1 MESLAQG
8 LHHVT
13 LVTGS
18 YAVNKRFYTEVLG
31 LRQVK
36 LSVNQ
41 DDIFH
46 RHAFYANPDKPTGS
60 AITFFEWPQLPQGFP
75 GLGSPHHVAYRV
87 VSFEGL
93 ANWFKWLRRHGL
105 DVKGPYLGHGLVS
118 VYFRDPDG
126 VLIELTVA
134 DEGFEKA
141 YVEEFFAEA
150 ESPSGLDSS
159 MKILRF
165 DHVSPLAMEADLV
178 KRFLEKFL
186 FLKDVSVVGSGDR
199 VWLEVVRDGEV
210 FIRYLVDHA
219 AEEGFVGIGSVHHFA
234 VAVETEEDQKTILQ
248 KLRSAG
254 VINSGIIDRH
264 WFKSLYFRDIYG
276 NLLEVA
282 TVGPGYDVDEPRETM
297 GGRLVLPP
305 WLEPMRNIIE
315 AKLSERDRE
324 NIRAWRP
331 EYPAVEEPPEP

>member
-1 MESLAQG
+1 MQDFVKG

-41 DDIFH
+41 DDVFH
-46 RHAFYANPDKPTGS
+46 RHAFYANHDKPTGS

-87 VSFEGL
+87 ASFEGL
-93 ANWFKWLRRHGL
+93 AKWFRWLQQHRL
-105 DVKGPYLGHGLVS
+105 DVKGPYLGNGLVS

-126 VLIELTVA
+126 VLLELTAA
-134 DEGFEKA
+134 DEGFEKT
-141 YVEEFFAEA
+141 YVEEFFADA
-150 ESPSGLDSS
+150 AAPSSIDGS

-165 DHVSPLAMEADLV
+165 DHVSPVAMDADLV

-186 FLKDVSVVGSGDR
+186 FLRDVSVVGVGGRAR
-199 VWLEVVRDGEV
+199 VEAVRDGEPFV
-210 FIRYLVDHA
+210 RYLVDPF
-219 AEEGFVGIGSVHHFA
+219 AEQGFVGIGSVHHFA
-234 VAVETEEDQKTILQ
+234 VAVETEEDQKTILH

-254 VINSGIIDRH
+254 VVNSGIIDRH
-264 WFKSLYFRDIYG
+264 WFKSLYFRDLYG

-297 GGRLVLPP
+297 GSRLVLPP
-305 WLEPMRNIIE
+305 WLEPMRTTIE
-315 AKLSERDRE
+315 TKLAERDQE
-324 NIRAWRP
+324 NIRSWP
-331 EYPAVEEPPEP
+331 PSYPAVDEQPEP